1 MRETRGRFRR
11 GMPKYGFVFAEYSL
25 QVPGGYAGA
34 TRGPGGGYTG
44 ATRGCSGSGVPATFP
59 IPGASGAGPPPSSP
73 GCVSGRVGCGQP
85 KLPRASCHFT
95 MCCRANFIGLQGGP
109 RALPGR
115 WLAQG
120 GACLG
125 AVAWGGMHMR
135 PIRRTHA
142 PPWRT
147 HAPHWRTCAPHWRSV
162 GGTWDSHPKQRR
174 PSKRPPEQATAP
186 GPPRDRPGSAPGPPR
201 DRLANTRNSPRS
213 TLGAVGCTCARQWS
227 TRLHRW
233 GACVRQW
240 AACGA
245 HMRPTR
251 RTWAPPWRAHAPPW
265 RTDRKYNYLVPVGL
279 DPKGAPEIPRR
290 GNAWISVDHR
300 RQGN

>member
-34 TRGPGGGYTG
+34 TRGPRGGYTG

-115 WLAQG
+115 SQG
-120 GACLG
+120 APRAVACSGGRLLGRRCLG
-125 AVAWGGMHMR
+125 WNA
-135 PIRRTHA
+135 
-142 PPWRT
+142 
-147 HAPHWRTCAPHWRSV
+147 HAPHPAHPCAPLAHTCAPLAHMCAPLALSGGHV
-162 GGTWDSHPKQRR
+162 GFPSQATAPKQAPPRASHR
-174 PSKRPPEQATAP
+174 PGTAPGSPRERPGTAP
-186 GPPRDRPGSAPGPPR
+186 GPPCKHAEFAPR
-201 DRLANTRNSPRS
+201 HF
-213 TLGAVGCTCARQWS
+213 GASRVHMCASVEHTIASVGRMCAPVGR
-227 TRLHRW
+227 
-233 GACVRQW
+233 VR
-240 AACGA
+240 GA
-245 HMRPTR
+245 H
-251 RTWAPPWRAHAPPW
+251 APHWRAHAPPW
-265 RTDRKYNYLVPVGL
+265 RTHRK
-279 DPKGAPEIPRR
+279 
-290 GNAWISVDHR
+290 
-300 RQGN
+300 